1 MNNIIVPVLELNDDN
16 HSPCYASKDGF
27 WYDAEEF
34 MEKVLCKPHT
44 EEYKIK
50 SIVLIDLDDKI
61 KVDGMDIFDLFGC
74 LDTRPDW
81 ENMTQEQRDK
91 RVKAFDFFWN
101 TSEEELYNY
110 AS

>member
-1 MNNIIVPVLELNDDN
+1 MENVVVPVLELNDDN
-16 HSPCYASKDGF
+16 HSPCYTSKDGF

-50 SIVLIDLDDKI
+50 SIVLVELDDKI
-61 KVDGMDIFDLFGC
+61 NVDGMDIFTLFGC
-74 LDTRPDW
+74 LDTRPNW
-81 ENMTQEQRDK
+81 EQLTQEQKDRRQK
-91 RVKAFDFFWN
+91 VFDFFWQID
-101 TSEEELYNY
+101 EEVLY

>member
-1 MNNIIVPVLELNDDN
+1 MNNVVVPVLELNDDN

-34 MEKVLCKPHT
+34 MSKVLCKPHT

-50 SIVLIDLDDKI
+50 SIVLVDLDDRI
-61 KVDGMDIFDLFGC
+61 NVDGMDIFTLFGT

-81 ENMTQEQRDK
+81 EQLTQEQRSRREK
-91 RVKAFDFFWN
+91 VFDFFWQ
-101 TSEEELYNY
+101 TDEEVLY

>member
-1 MNNIIVPVLELNDDN
+1 MENIIVPVLELNDDN

-27 WYDAEEF
+27 WYDSEEF

-50 SIVLIDLDDKI
+50 SIILVELDNKI
-61 KVDGMDIFDLFGC
+61 KVDGMDIFNLFGC
-74 LDTRPDW
+74 LDTHPDW
-81 ENMTQEQRDK
+81 ENMIQEQRDK
-91 RVKAFDFFWN
+91 RTKAFDFFWY
-101 TSEEELYNY
+101 TDEGVLY

>member
-1 MNNIIVPVLELNDDN
+1 MDNIIIPVLELNDDN
-16 HSPCYASKDGF
+16 HSSCYTSKDSF

-50 SIVLIDLDDKI
+50 SIVLVDLDDKI
-61 KVDGMDIFDLFGC
+61 NVDGMDIFTLFGC

-81 ENMTQEQRDK
+81 ESMTQEQRDRRLK
-91 RVKAFDFFWN
+91 VFDFFWQ
-101 TSEEELYNY
+101 TDEEVLY

>member
-1 MNNIIVPVLELNDDN
+1 MYNIIVPVLELNDDN
-16 HSPCYASKDGF
+16 HSSCYTSKDGF

-50 SIVLIDLDDKI
+50 SIVLVDLDDKI
-61 KVDGMDIFDLFGC
+61 NVDGMDIFTLFGC
-74 LDTRPDW
+74 LDIRPDW
-81 ENMTQEQRDK
+81 ESMTQEQKDRRLK
-91 RVKAFDFFWN
+91 VFDFFWQ
-101 TSEEELYNY
+101 TDEEVLY